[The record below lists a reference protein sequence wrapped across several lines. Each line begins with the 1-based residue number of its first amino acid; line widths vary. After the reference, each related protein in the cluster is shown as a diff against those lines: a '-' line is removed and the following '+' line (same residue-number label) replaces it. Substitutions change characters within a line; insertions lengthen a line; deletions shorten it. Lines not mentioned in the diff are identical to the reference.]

1 MLEATAER
9 HDGSTSIMGYRG
21 KAHTPFFVCDAGVA
35 RAVRKSGYLQHFLF
49 KPLIFLPT
57 SNPLQNSAGY
67 AFLPEHVSHCSQAD
81 SGASSKAYPGLRE
94 GKGAWGSHGQKLS
107 SSPCGQGSR
116 GQLWARATSGRHSP
130 NSSLPRQTLLLL
142 KLVFLSLWSKITL
155 SSGMFIFTEDGSCP

>member
-67 AFLPEHVSHCSQAD
+67 AFLPRLIPEPPARPTQVWGREKGPEAAMGRNWAPVPVVRAAEASSGPGPPQGDTVPTPAYQDRLSYFWSWYFCL
-81 SGASSKAYPGLRE
+81 SGAK
-94 GKGAWGSHGQKLS
+94 SH
-107 SSPCGQGSR
+107 
-116 GQLWARATSGRHSP
+116 WALGCLFSLKMVVAHSTV
-130 NSSLPRQTLLLL
+130 R
-142 KLVFLSLWSKITL
+142 K
-155 SSGMFIFTEDGSCP
+155 